1 MSEPMEKLVEPV
13 TADVS
18 AQRIARVYAEA
29 LYKAAEAKGEA
40 KELLDELTSLV
51 HDVFRANGA
60 LEMYLGSGAVGRGHK
75 RDLLKKSFDG
85 RASETLTN
93 FLLVLNNHDRLDLL
107 RPILKAY
114 QDLYEERTGH
124 MVAEVRSARPLSEQ
138 QAERLRRELR
148 ETFRR
153 EPILAAR
160 VDEDLLG
167 GLMIR
172 VGDWVYDAT
181 VRTQLETL
189 RNQLIERSSHAIQ
202 SGRDRFSDRG

>member
-1 MSEPMEKLVEPV
+1 MSEPMEKVVEPI

-40 KELLDELTSLV
+40 KEILDELTSLV
-51 HDVFRANGA
+51 NDVFRASAG
-60 LEMYLGSGAVGRGHK
+60 LETYLGSGAVGREHK
-75 RDLLKKSFDG
+75 RDLIKKTFDG

-93 FLLVLNNHDRLDLL
+93 FLQVLNNHDRLDLL
-107 RPILKAY
+107 RAIQRAY
-114 QDLYEERTGH
+114 QELYEERTGH
-124 MVAEVRSARPLSEQ
+124 IVAEVRSARPLSDE

-181 VRTQLETL
+181 VRTQLNNF
-189 RNQLIERSSHAIQ
+189 RNQLIERSSHAVQ
-202 SGRDRFSDRG
+202 TGRDRFSSQ

>member
-1 MSEPMEKLVEPV
+1 MEQALEPV

-29 LYKAAEAKGEA
+29 LYKAAEEKGAA
-40 KELLDELTSLV
+40 KELLDELNALV
-51 HDVFRANGA
+51 NDVFRASAA
-60 LEMYLGSGAVGRGHK
+60 LEAYLGSGAVGRDRK
-75 RDLLKKSFDG
+75 RDLIKKTFDG

-107 RPILKAY
+107 RPILQAY
-114 QDLYEERTGH
+114 KDLYEDRTGH
-124 MVAEVRSARPLSEQ
+124 MVAEVRSAKPLSEQ
-138 QAERLRRELR
+138 QAERLRQELR
-148 ETFRR
+148 ETFHR

-181 VRTQLETL
+181 VRTQLDSL

-202 SGRDRFSDRG
+202 SGRDRFSSRE

>member
-1 MSEPMEKLVEPV
+1 MSEPMEKIVEPI

-51 HDVFRANGA
+51 HDVFRASAG
-60 LEMYLGSGAVGRGHK
+60 LEAYLGSGAVGREKK
-75 RDLLKKSFDG
+75 RDLIKKTFDG

-107 RPILKAY
+107 RAIQRAY
-114 QDLYEERTGH
+114 KELYEERTGQI
-124 MVAEVRSARPLSEQ
+124 VAEVRSARPLSDEQ
-138 QAERLRRELR
+138 TERLRRELR
-148 ETFRR
+148 ETFQR

-160 VDEDLLG
+160 VDDDLLG
-167 GLMIR
+167 GVMIR
-172 VGDWVYDAT
+172 VSDWVYDAT
-181 VRTQLETL
+181 VRTQLNNF
-189 RNQLIERSSHAIQ
+189 RNQLIERSSHAVQ
-202 SGRDRFSDRG
+202 TGRDRFSSQ

>member
-1 MSEPMEKLVEPV
+1 MSEPMQKIVEPI

-40 KELLDELTSLV
+40 KEILDELTSLV
-51 HDVFRANGA
+51 HDVFRANAG
-60 LEMYLGSGAVGRGHK
+60 LEAYLASGAVGRDHK
-75 RDLLKKSFDG
+75 RDLIRKTFDG

-107 RPILKAY
+107 RAIQRAY
-114 QDLYEERTGH
+114 KELYEERTGQI
-124 MVAEVRSARPLSEQ
+124 VAEVRSARPLSDE

-148 ETFRR
+148 ETFHR

-181 VRTQLETL
+181 VRTQLNNF
-189 RNQLIERSSHAIQ
+189 RNQLIERSSHAVQ
-202 SGRDRFSDRG
+202 TGRDRFSSQ